1 MRVLILNQAFH
12 PDVVS
17 SAQHASDLARKLAA
31 RGFEVTV
38 LASSHGYDDPRV
50 RFPVRERWCGVEI
63 RRVRHTNLGKGSKWR
78 RAADFASFYIACTWR
93 LMWIGSFDAVI
104 AMTSPPLISFLS
116 AVFAKLRRG
125 KLFLWMMDLNPD
137 EAIAAGW
144 IQPKSFLTRVLERS
158 LRYSFESSELI
169 VVLDRFMRDRVLAH
183 SGGSKVAIVPPWTH
197 DSAVHYD
204 AEGRLGFRREHGLE
218 GKFVVMYS
226 GNHSPC
232 HPLTTLLEAALALAE
247 HTDIAFCFIGGGSE
261 FAGIKSFVFEHGL
274 ENVLCLPYQPLANL
288 SSSLSAADL
297 HVVAMGNSFVGIVH
311 PCKVYNILKLGIPF
325 LYIGPPESHV
335 TDMVPREGAGWARL
349 SQHGETG
356 RVVSQILEA
365 KETGPKRYEQE
376 VGLSNSYSEDELT
389 QIMFGFVKD
398 SMNTSSQGLR

>member
-1 MRVLILNQAFH
+1 MRVLILNQAFY

-38 LASSHGYDDPRV
+38 LASSHGYDDPEV
-50 RFPVRERWCGVEI
+50 RFPVLERWCGIEI
-63 RRVRHTNLGKGSKWR
+63 RRVRHSNLGKASKWR
-78 RAADFASFYIACTWR
+78 RGADFASFYLACAWR
-93 LMWIGSFDAVI
+93 LLWIGSFDAVI

-116 AVFAKLRRG
+116 AVFAKWRRG
-125 KLFLWMMDLNPD
+125 KLFLWMMDMNPD

-144 IQPKSFLTRVLERS
+144 IQPKSLLTRVLERS
-158 LRYSFESSELI
+158 LRYSFRSSERI
-169 VVLDRFMRDRVLAH
+169 VVLDRFMRDRVLAR
-183 SGGSKVAIVPPWTH
+183 SGSSKVAIVPPWTH

-204 AEGRLGFRREHGLE
+204 DEGRRRFRREHGLE

-232 HPLTTLLEAALALAE
+232 HPLNTLLEAALALAA

-261 FAGIKSFVFEHGL
+261 FANLKSFVFEHGL
-274 ENVLCLPYQPLANL
+274 ENVSCLPYQPLE
-288 SSSLSAADL
+288 SLSASLSSADL
-297 HVVAMGNSFVGIVH
+297 HVIAMGDSFVGIVH

-349 SQHGETG
+349 SQHGEID
-356 RVVSQILEA
+356 RVVAQILEA
-365 KETGPKRYEQE
+365 KETGPKRYAEE
-376 VGLSNSYSEDELT
+376 IGLSTSYSEDELT
-389 QIMFGFVKD
+389 QVMFEFVEG
-398 SMNTSSQGLR
+398 SMNPSQSLR